1 MLPSV
6 AIAMNSTPRNNL
18 LRRLTLSSAFA
29 LAALSSTVAYAGEV
43 KVGATPIEIDE
54 AGKITTKGKSAVVD
68 TLDEVP
74 GEDRWIAYVHAKLDN
89 PAPGPLYIEFFQEL
103 DGNKSSV
110 WRHDENDFAG
120 DKFVYLELELDGRK
134 GFNKNRTYDIK
145 VTQVSPKGK
154 ELTLASG
161 KIKLIKSGKKPE
173 APKEDETS
181 EEDKAKAEQDAHDS
195 LGGGDGNDGGGDSG
209 ATPAGDGPKEGPP
222 PVETKKGCSVD
233 ADGTAWNGAMVL
245 LALGAGF
252 ILRRRR

>member
-1 MLPSV
+1 MT
-6 AIAMNSTPRNNL
+6 STPRINF

-29 LAALSSTVAYAGEV
+29 LAALSSAAAYAGEV
-43 KVGATPIEIDE
+43 KVGATPIEIDGT
-54 AGKITTKGKSAVVD
+54 GKITAKGKSAVVD

-74 GEDRWIAYVHAKLDN
+74 GEDRWIAYVHAKLEN

-120 DKFVYLELELDGRK
+120 DKWFYGELELDGRK

-145 VTQVSPKGK
+145 VTQVNAKGK

-173 APKEDETS
+173 AAKEDETK
-181 EEDKAKAEQDAHDS
+181 EDEAAAEQDAHDS
-195 LGGGDGNDGGGDSG
+195 LGGDGDGGGGSS
-209 ATPAGDGPKEGPP
+209 TPAPDSASEGPP
-222 PVETKKGCSVD
+222 PVEKKKGCSVD
-233 ADGTAWNGAMVL
+233 ADGNAWNGAMVL

>member
-1 MLPSV
+1 MT
-6 AIAMNSTPRNNL
+6 STPRINF

-29 LAALSSTVAYAGEV
+29 LAALSSAAAYAGEV
-43 KVGATPIEIDE
+43 KVGATPIEIDGS
-54 AGKITTKGKSAVVD
+54 GKITAQGKSAVVD

-89 PAPGPLYIEFFQEL
+89 PAPGPLYIEFFQNL
-103 DGNKSSV
+103 DGNKSTV

-120 DKFVYLELELDGRK
+120 DKWFYGELELDGRK

-145 VTQVSPKGK
+145 VTQVNAKGK
-154 ELTLASG
+154 ELTLATG

-173 APKEDETS
+173 APKEDEK
-181 EEDKAKAEQDAHDS
+181 EEDKAAAEQDAHDS
-195 LGGGDGNDGGGDSG
+195 LGGGDGNDG
-209 ATPAGDGPKEGPP
+209 AGDGTPAPDSASEGPP
-222 PVETKKGCSVD
+222 PVEKKKGCSVD
-233 ADGTAWNGAMVL
+233 ADGNAWNGAMVL

>member
-1 MLPSV
+1 MT
-6 AIAMNSTPRNNL
+6 ITPRNNL

-29 LAALSSTVAYAGEV
+29 LAALSSAAAYAGEV
-43 KVGATPIEIDE
+43 KVGATPIEIDD
-54 AGKITTKGKSAVVD
+54 AGKITAKGKSAVVD

-74 GEDRWIAYVHAKLDN
+74 GEDRWIAYVHARLDN
-89 PAPGPLYIEFFQEL
+89 PAPGPLYIEFFQDL

-120 DKFVYLELELDGRK
+120 DKYFYGELELDGRK

-145 VTQVSPKGK
+145 VTQVNAKGK
-154 ELTLASG
+154 ELTLATG

-173 APKEDETS
+173 TPKEEES
-181 EEDKAKAEQDAHDS
+181 EAEDKAAAEQDAHDS
-195 LGGGDGNDGGGDSG
+195 LGGGDGNE
-209 ATPAGDGPKEGPP
+209 GDGSTPNPDSASEGPP
-222 PVETKKGCSVD
+222 PVEKKKGCSVD
-233 ADGTAWNGAMVL
+233 ADGQAWNGAMVL

>member
-1 MLPSV
+1 M
-6 AIAMNSTPRNNL
+6 
-18 LRRLTLSSAFA
+18 TLSSAFA
-29 LAALSSTVAYAGEV
+29 LAALSSAAAYAGEV
-43 KVGATPIEIDE
+43 KVGATPIEIDGT
-54 AGKITTKGKSAVVD
+54 GKITATGKSAVVD

-74 GEDRWIAYVHAKLDN
+74 GEDRWIAYIHAKLDN

-120 DKFVYLELELDGRK
+120 DKWFYGELELDGRK
-134 GFNKNRTYDIK
+134 GFDKNRTYDIK
-145 VTQVSPKGK
+145 VTQVNAKGK

-173 APKEDETS
+173 APKEEEKEDE
-181 EEDKAKAEQDAHDS
+181 AAAEQDAHDS
-195 LGGGDGNDGGGDSG
+195 LGGGDGNE
-209 ATPAGDGPKEGPP
+209 GDGSSTPNPGSASEGPP
-222 PVETKKGCSVD
+222 PVEKKKGCSVD
-233 ADGTAWNGAMVL
+233 ADGNAWNGAMVL

>member
-1 MLPSV
+1 
-6 AIAMNSTPRNNL
+6 MNSTPRINF

-29 LAALSSTVAYAGEV
+29 LAALSSAVAYAGEV
-43 KVGATPIEIDE
+43 KVGATPIEIDG
-54 AGKITTKGKSAVVD
+54 AGKITATGKSAVVD

-89 PAPGPLYIEFFQEL
+89 PAPGPLYVEFFQEL

-120 DKFVYLELELDGRK
+120 DKWFYGELELDGRK
-134 GFNKNRTYDIK
+134 GFNKNRTYEIK
-145 VTQVSPKGK
+145 VTQVNAKGK

-173 APKEDETS
+173 APKEDPS
-181 EEDKAKAEQDAHDS
+181 EDDKAAAEQDAHDS
-195 LGGGDGNDGGGDSG
+195 FGGGDGNEGDGSASPEGDGG
-209 ATPAGDGPKEGPP
+209 KEGPP
-222 PVETKKGCSVD
+222 PVEKKKGCSVD
-233 ADGTAWNGAMVL
+233 SDGSAWNGAMVL

>member
-1 MLPSV
+1 M
-6 AIAMNSTPRNNL
+6 
-18 LRRLTLSSAFA
+18 TLSSAFA
-29 LAALSSTVAYAGEV
+29 LAALSSAAAYAGEV
-43 KVGATPIEIDE
+43 KVGATPIEIDGT
-54 AGKITTKGKSAVVD
+54 GKITAKGKSAVVD

-74 GEDRWIAYVHAKLDN
+74 GEDRWIAYVHAKLEN

-120 DKFVYLELELDGRK
+120 DKWFYGELELDGRK

-145 VTQVSPKGK
+145 VTQVNAKGK

-173 APKEDETS
+173 AAKEDETK
-181 EEDKAKAEQDAHDS
+181 EDEAAAEQDAHDS
-195 LGGGDGNDGGGDSG
+195 LGGDGDGGGGSS
-209 ATPAGDGPKEGPP
+209 TPAPDSASEGPP
-222 PVETKKGCSVD
+222 PVEKKKGCSVD
-233 ADGTAWNGAMVL
+233 ADGNAWNGAMVL

>member
-1 MLPSV
+1 MT
-6 AIAMNSTPRNNL
+6 STPRINF

-29 LAALSSTVAYAGEV
+29 LAALSSAAAYAGEV
-43 KVGATPIEIDE
+43 KVGATPIEIDD
-54 AGKITTKGKSAVVD
+54 AGKITAKGKSAVVD

-120 DKFVYLELELDGRK
+120 DKWFYGELELDGRK

-145 VTQVSPKGK
+145 VTQVNAKGK

-173 APKEDETS
+173 AAKEEEKEDE
-181 EEDKAKAEQDAHDS
+181 AAAEQDAHDS
-195 LGGGDGNDGGGDSG
+195 LGGGDGNE
-209 ATPAGDGPKEGPP
+209 GDGSSTPNPGSASEGPP
-222 PVETKKGCSVD
+222 PVEKKKGCSVD
-233 ADGTAWNGAMVL
+233 ADGNAWNGAMVL

>member
-1 MLPSV
+1 MT
-6 AIAMNSTPRNNL
+6 STPRINF

-29 LAALSSTVAYAGEV
+29 LAALSSAAAYAGEV
-43 KVGATPIEIDE
+43 KVGATPIEIDGS
-54 AGKITTKGKSAVVD
+54 GKITAQGKSAVVD

-89 PAPGPLYIEFFQEL
+89 PAPGPLYIEFFQNL

-120 DKFVYLELELDGRK
+120 DKWFYGELELDGRK

-145 VTQVSPKGK
+145 VTQVNAKGK
-154 ELTLASG
+154 ELTLATG

-173 APKEDETS
+173 APKEDEK
-181 EEDKAKAEQDAHDS
+181 EEDQAAAEQDAHDS
-195 LGGGDGNDGGGDSG
+195 LGGGDGNDGAGDS
-209 ATPAGDGPKEGPP
+209 TPKPDSASEGPP
-222 PVETKKGCSVD
+222 PVEKKKGCSVD
-233 ADGTAWNGAMVL
+233 ADGNAWNGAMVL